1 MAVAKQAV
9 GIGLDDGNDEFV
21 GVKAV
26 TREEACLYAFNTLT
40 ADMVEYGQTTTLNV
54 NGATVVVGGSKAG
67 VVSNSESKDYRTD
80 EDDQDEVMQFCEKY
94 FSDLTLNSNNHD
106 DFGRPSDQ
114 WKNGTKE
121 IGTYAS
127 TADASYSEKVS
138 SKTLYSD
145 LGLDKTL
152 LWM

>member
-1 MAVAKQAV
+1 MQVIVGASAPVKVA
-9 GIGLDDGNDEFV
+9 NS
-21 GVKAV
+21 
-26 TREEACLYAFNTLT
+26 
-40 ADMVEYGQTTTLNV
+40 TTD
-54 NGATVVVGGSKAG
+54 
-67 VVSNSESKDYRTD
+67 DYRTVKGD
-80 EDDQDEVMQFCEKY
+80 KDEVQQFCEKY

-138 SKTLYSD
+138 SKTC
-145 LGLDKTL
+145 TPTWAWIRPL